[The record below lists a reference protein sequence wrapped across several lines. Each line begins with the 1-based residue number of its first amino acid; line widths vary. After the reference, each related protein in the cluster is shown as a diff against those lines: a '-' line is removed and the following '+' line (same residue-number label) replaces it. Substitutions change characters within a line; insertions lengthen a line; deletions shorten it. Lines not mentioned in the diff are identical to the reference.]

1 MSATWPPPPPSARRS
16 MLATSVTSIA
26 SGLTSANDRPV
37 LSGRVAEISEDEA
50 EQTRRW
56 TRIALAAAA
65 VVVLAGIGC
74 AVGLFFV
81 LRAVEMDKYN
91 KNWASLCEENVR
103 LLDVAFNLRLTTSLL
118 NVAAYVHA
126 VPKVSQGM
134 LLLLLCLSRQPLI
147 DNLVTFT
154 QHSSFD
160 RTLLYSISNAPVF
173 SYDDIPKFEARYGT
187 SLWPQPLPPKELVL
201 VHGRP
206 IASPVLFIYPPAL
219 IRSITGFN
227 QFSNQQRRDA
237 LLALLRSPTMRLSI
251 SDPIGIIPTN
261 ARGFIVWVKAMNRTM
276 VDPDTP
282 FSQWIAAA
290 TIEVSTL
297 LKSSLGSRSA
307 ERGVYVDVIHPTGE
321 LVFTTVPINLSKDDL
336 DAHNYTIPVLNQHWP
351 AVCWASPRFYKSMVT
366 AWPIVVG
373 VILLVFFLFAAEFA
387 RCAILRYIAAKHL
400 LRRYQIQ
407 DQLLSTLSRY
417 SKAIIEA
424 LPDCLLVVNAHGRI
438 LGINEAVLDV
448 TGYSVAELEAMPIAQ
463 IVFPKLLDLGL
474 HASPVSTADD
484 TLAPD
489 GTPTPQTPAAA
500 PRAVDPASRAGF
512 VSPSRA
518 TDGRTPAMPPPPSSS
533 RSQRV
538 QITDSA
544 GTTTAVADDADDA
557 DASASLLEVGF
568 FEGTVRRKDGTSFP
582 ASISVNAAGD
592 AMRDGDPRA
601 IFDHAVEVGMTPL
614 SQSRSGDTVRVF
626 DTAIAQVVLF
636 HDISDQMH
644 MQRAAAAAKRDEREA
659 TRSKESLLRFL
670 ARSLFPQTLSVHAAL
685 RAFQRYLHDLG
696 IGVGL
701 VGAGGGVGST
711 TCATS
716 LASSSAS
723 VFEEIDAAEA
733 TARHMVLLM
742 EDLALFIGTP
752 FPARY
757 AEQTPGTPL
766 RTIMQDGLDA
776 RKDVTG
782 AKRMAITKS
791 VDPANTVIGGELTQL
806 RLLVAKMLFLGSSI
820 RAAGLDFG
828 SWQYTITKR
837 GGGTGAPAGPAS
849 PAPSSTASTG
859 SSSASASF
867 YSIVSGASPDGRCR
881 QRRAPAVAAMSP
893 PMPMP
898 PGPERMVPL
907 SIHLRQRLSA
917 MDKALILDDLELSL
931 THGSSGSEFGNL
943 ALTYLG
949 LAKFV
954 KRIGGMLGR
963 SADPVTGSC
972 TLDVEV
978 RCTVGA
984 FVATSR
990 VGDFSDRAARR
1001 GDQAGSETA
1010 AAAAAV
1016 AVSAEG
1022 AC

>member
-1 MSATWPPPPPSARRS
+1 MSATRPPTRRS
-16 MLATSVTSIA
+16 MSATSVTSIA

-50 EQTRRW
+50 EQTRKW

-81 LRAVEMDKYN
+81 LHSVEMDKYH

-103 LLDVAFNLRLTTSLL
+103 LLDVAFNRRLSSSLL

-126 VPKVSQGM
+126 VPEVSQGM
-134 LLLLLCLSRQPLI
+134 PLLLHLY
-147 DNLVTFT
+147 NLMTFT
-154 QHSSFD
+154 QHSSLD
-160 RTLLYSISNAPVF
+160 RSLLYSISNAPVL
-173 SYDDIPKFEARYGT
+173 SYDDIPKFEARYGA
-187 SLWPQPLPPKELVL
+187 SLWPQPLPPSELVL
-201 VHGRP
+201 VYGRP
-206 IASPVLFIYPPAL
+206 VASPVLFIYPPAI

-237 LLALLRSPTMRLSI
+237 LLALLRSPTMRMSI
-251 SDPIGIIPTN
+251 SDPVGVIPTN
-261 ARGFIVWVKAMNRTM
+261 ARGFIVWVKAMNRTS
-276 VDPDTP
+276 VDADTP
-282 FSQWIAAA
+282 FAQWIAAA

-321 LVFTTVPINLSKDDL
+321 QVFTTVPTNVSKNDL

-351 AVCWASPRFYKSMVT
+351 AVCWASPHFYKSMVT

-387 RCAILRYIAAKHL
+387 RRAIMRYITAKHL

-448 TGYSVAELEAMPIAQ
+448 TGYSVAELEAMPIDRL
-463 IVFPKLLDLGL
+463 VFPKLLDLGI
-474 HASPVSTADD
+474 HTSPVSTADD
-484 TLAPD
+484 TLAPAA
-489 GTPTPQTPAAA
+489 TPTPQPPAAA
-500 PRAVDPASRAGF
+500 LTPQPQVAAPPRAVDPASRAGF
-512 VSPSRA
+512 VPPSRA
-518 TDGRTPAMPPPPSSS
+518 SATGPPPPSS
-533 RSQRV
+533 RGQRV
-538 QITDSA
+538 HITDSA
-544 GTTTAVADDADDA
+544 GTTTAAQDDDPGGDT
-557 DASASLLEVGF
+557 ASLLEVGF

-592 AMRDGDPRA
+592 AMQDGNPRA
-601 IFDHAVEVGMTPL
+601 ILDHAVEVGMTPL
-614 SQSRSGDTVRVF
+614 SRSRNGGGTVRVF
-626 DTAIAQVVLF
+626 DTSIAQVVLF
-636 HDISDQMH
+636 HDISDQMD
-644 MQRAAAAAKRDEREA
+644 MQRAAAAAKHDEREA

-670 ARSLFPQTLSVHAAL
+670 GRSLFPQTLSVHSAL
-685 RAFQRYLHDLG
+685 RTIQRYLHDLG
-696 IGVGL
+696 MGVGL
-701 VGAGGGVGST
+701 VGGDGGVVSAT
-711 TCATS
+711 RATS
-716 LASSSAS
+716 LVSSAS

-733 TARHMVLLM
+733 TAKHMVLLM

-776 RKDVTG
+776 RRDVTG
-782 AKRMAITKS
+782 AKRMVITKS

-806 RLLVAKMLFLGSSI
+806 RLLVAKMLFLGSSV
-820 RAAGLDFG
+820 ALPD
-828 SWQYTITKR
+828 STWVLQYTITDAAR
-837 GGGTGAPAGPAS
+837 GRAPAAPAS
-849 PAPSSTASTG
+849 PTPSTASTG
-859 SSSASASF
+859 SSSSSTSSYSVSSAAAGS
-867 YSIVSGASPDGRCR
+867 SSHGRCR
-881 QRRAPAVAAMSP
+881 QRRAPAVAPVSP
-893 PMPMP
+893 PMPPAP
-898 PGPERMVPL
+898 PGPAERMVPL

-931 THGSSGSEFGNL
+931 KHGSSGSEFGNL

-963 SADPVTGSC
+963 SGDPVTGSC

-978 RCTVGA
+978 PLSRIQA
-984 FVATSR
+984 WATFPTASR
-990 VGDFSDRAARR
+990 QDETTTGRR
-1001 GDQAGSETA
+1001 PGQQRS
-1010 AAAAAV
+1010 
-1016 AVSAEG
+1016 
-1022 AC
+1022 